1 MAKIQYFTEVKQNRK
16 KGGIVLKR
24 IFDIIASAILIV
36 LLLPLLVLFSLL
48 LLIFSGKPIFF
59 KQVRVGQHNKHFVIL
74 KFRTMVLC
82 TKVGRIHRYDWTDEV
97 PSDFV
102 FKTPSTQKIT
112 AIGKIYRKLSIDE
125 LPQLFNVLKGDMSL
139 VGPRPEIPEIT
150 KFYNGYQRRRLDVK
164 PGITGH
170 AQVNGRS
177 IISHGEKIDY
187 DRYYIDHQ
195 SFLLDMKI
203 LLKTIGQALFG
214 KGAY

>member
-1 MAKIQYFTEVKQNRK
+1 MTNVQYLSETKQRK
-16 KGGIVLKR
+16 SNVFIKR
-24 IFDIIASAILIV
+24 LFDIIVSAILIIFLLPFFLLFFV
-36 LLLPLLVLFSLL
+36 LLLM
-48 LLIFSGKPIFF
+48 FSGKPVFF
-59 KQVRVGQHNKHFVIL
+59 KQIRIGQHNKPFVIL
-74 KFRTMVLC
+74 KLRTMEPC
-82 TKVGRIHRYDWTDEV
+82 EKVNHVHQYDWTDEV

-102 FKTPSTQKIT
+102 FKTPSAQKIT

-150 KFYNGYQRRRLDVK
+150 RFYSNYQRRRLDVK
-164 PGITGH
+164 PGITGY

-177 IISHGEKIDY
+177 IINHGKKIDY

-195 SFLLDMKI
+195 SFLLDIKI
-203 LLKTIGQALFG
+203 LLKTIRQALFG

>member
-1 MAKIQYFTEVKQNRK
+1 MAKIQYLSETEHRK
-16 KGGIVLKR
+16 KKVGIVFKR
-24 IFDIIASAILIV
+24 LFDMIVSTLLIV
-36 LLLPLLVLFSLL
+36 ILLPLLLLFSLL

-59 KQVRVGQHNKHFVIL
+59 KQVRVGQHNKPFVIL
-74 KFRTMVLC
+74 KFRTMEPC
-82 TKVGRIHRYDWTDEV
+82 EKVSHVHQYDWTDEV

-102 FKTPSTQKIT
+102 FKTPSSQKIT
-112 AIGKIYRKLSIDE
+112 TIGKIYRKLSIDE

-150 KFYNGYQRRRLDVK
+150 KFYSNYQRRRLDVK
-164 PGITGH
+164 PGITGY

-177 IISHGEKIDY
+177 IINHGAKIDY

-195 SFLLDMKI
+195 SFFLDLKI